1 VPNRG
6 LLLDTG
12 PLVAYLDPDEQ
23 SHSWVCEQMSQNDGP
38 LITCEPVLTE
48 AFFLLRHY
56 APQLAALE
64 RLLLDA
70 MIEFSFSLKKEL
82 KAVTG
87 LRRRYR
93 EIPMSLADA
102 CVVRLSELY
111 PRLAVLTLDSHFRIY
126 RRNKRDLIPCLLPPG
141 G

>member
-1 VPNRG
+1 MPNRG

-23 SHSWVCEQMSQNDGP
+23 NHGWVCEQMSQNDGP

-48 AFFLLRHY
+48 GFFLLRHY
-56 APQLAALE
+56 APQVAALE
-64 RLLLDA
+64 RLLLDG
-70 MIEFSFSLKKEL
+70 MVEFSFSLKNEL
-82 KAVTG
+82 KAVMG

-111 PRLAVLTLDSHFRIY
+111 PRLAVLTLDSDFRIY
-126 RRNKRDLIPCLLPPG
+126 RRNKRDLVPCLMPPG
-141 G
+141 V